1 MLKQD
6 KERLERFGARVRD
19 FRQRRRLS
27 QEKLALVC
35 GINRAYMGG
44 VERGERNVSLI
55 NIWKIADGLGVKP
68 WDLF

>member
-6 KERLERFGARVRD
+6 KERLERFGARVRE
-19 FRQRRRLS
+19 FRKRRRLS

-55 NIWKIADGLGVKP
+55 NIWKIAEGLGVKP